1 MAEITDA
8 QRLHFMLGKHRQVI
22 VEVLPGNRKDVY
34 VEEGFMGDVQGPVVT
49 VRGDIDP
56 DELLAA
62 KRRAIDLA
70 LQQENSHG

>member
-1 MAEITDA
+1 MAEFNDTA
-8 QRLHFMLGKHRQVI
+8 RLIFMLSNHRKVI

-49 VRGDIDP
+49 VRGDISA

-62 KRRAIDLA
+62 KCRAIDLA
-70 LQQENSHG
+70 IQGASNG